1 MDRLSPVVP
10 SPRSQGIP
18 ALLILTL
25 VQFSLCGPLG
35 DLSAVLGI
43 GEGTRVEAA
52 TGGTVSDG
60 GGASVVIPPGA
71 LAEDTRV
78 LVRSY
83 ANLGSVAQSW
93 AMTPGLLG
101 GAEFGPDG
109 LTFEQ
114 PVTVTLPSL
123 VPAPPGASYPVYAYN
138 QEAQR
143 WAETEFT
150 ATVSPDGGSLQ
161 AEVTHFTLYGVFS
174 LPEMAVMEHFQRF
187 LEAEG
192 NPEAAFNAYVNW
204 YTDSLQLLE
213 MRILH
218 EGCCYSITGIQ
229 FVLSYDLGGVSGV
242 LDRLVGEV
250 SPLKGPGFEY
260 YGEVAEGGQQH
271 AITLK
276 IDYYLGCR
284 PDLRVQVGETVL
296 SPGET
301 TTVRARLTC
310 GDQPMADRQVSL
322 SVTGPG
328 TIQPSVV
335 QTAGDG
341 EAEATFTA
349 GDGSGQADVT
359 GQYRTCTCLEDYPE
373 LQGTITQTAVI
384 EVQEEERWSGTY
396 TLTWEGEVTGIT
408 GTTSIDFTFT
418 VLDQTWAEYD
428 PDVSAIPLAVS
439 GEPFDVP
446 FGLVEETALVGTG
459 TARQGLQASGLE
471 STPDCIAIFD
481 APAILAVDVM
491 GGEDDAGQAWIY
503 FTADHFWDLTTTCMG
518 SVASLMLVGTP
529 ERIPLEQGTYQ
540 GVWPNDIGTYR
551 ITLERP

>member
-1 MDRLSPVVP
+1 M
-10 SPRSQGIP
+10 
-18 ALLILTL
+18 ILTL
-25 VQFSLCGPLG
+25 VQCSLCGPLG

-43 GEGTRVEAA
+43 GEGTRVEVA

-78 LVRSY
+78 SVRSY

-109 LTFEQ
+109 LSFEQ
-114 PVTVTLPSL
+114 PATVTLPSL
-123 VPAPPGASYPVYAYN
+123 VPVPPGASYPVYTYDR
-138 QEAQR
+138 ETQR
-143 WAETEFT
+143 WAETEFV

-174 LPEMAVMEHFQRF
+174 LPEMAVMEDFQRF
-187 LEAEG
+187 LEAERD
-192 NPEAAFNAYVNW
+192 PEAAFNAYVNW
-204 YTDSLQLLE
+204 YRDSLRLLE

-218 EGCCYSITGIQ
+218 EGCCYAITGIQ
-229 FVLSYDLGGVSGV
+229 FVLSYDLGGVPGV

-250 SPLKGPGFEY
+250 SSVSQGFEY
-260 YGEVAEGGQQH
+260 NEVVAEGEQQQ
-271 AITLK
+271 AISLN
-276 IDYYLGCR
+276 IEWYLGYR
-284 PDLRVQVGETVL
+284 PDLQVQAEEKVL

-328 TIQPSVV
+328 TVQPSVV
-335 QTAGDG
+335 QTGADG

-349 GDGSGQADVT
+349 GEGSGQADVT

-373 LQGTITQTAVI
+373 LQGTVTQTAVI
-384 EVQEEERWSGTY
+384 EVQEEERWAGTY
-396 TLTWEGEVTGIT
+396 TLAWGPGELEIT

-428 PDVSAIPLAVS
+428 PDARIEVAGVM
-439 GEPFDVP
+439 GEIIDVP
-446 FGLVEETALVGTG
+446 LGEVEETALVGTG
-459 TARQGLQASGLE
+459 TARQALTFSNPGAGA
-471 STPDCIAIFD
+471 CCFD
-481 APAILAVDVM
+481 APPTLGVEVM
-491 GGEDDAGQAWIY
+491 GILDDSSHVWLS
-503 FTADHFWDLTTTCMG
+503 FTGDHFFELQTACCGLWTVTAMG
-518 SVASLMLVGTP
+518 TV
-529 ERIPLEQGTYQ
+529 ERIPLEEGTYQ
-540 GVWPNDIGTYR
+540 GVWPEASSYQ
-551 ITLERP
+551 ITLHRGE